1 MGLGQSK
8 AGALCLAVVP
18 VLTLGGED
26 QTSHG
31 QAEDQSDP
39 TFCFRVYAD
48 VAFDD
53 LTLVPGMPAE
63 AFIKTVERSAMS
75 HLLKPLLDSL
85 QTAFREE

>member
-1 MGLGQSK
+1 M
-8 AGALCLAVVP
+8 AVVA
-18 VLTLGGED
+18 VLMLGGED

-39 TFCFRVYAD
+39 IFCFRVYAD
-48 VAFDD
+48 VALDN

-75 HLLKPLLDSL
+75 YLLKPLLDSL
-85 QTAFREE
+85 HRAFREE